1 MAEVTE
7 APKKTEVT
15 QGQGSEVKVAHP
27 AATLMPWTESTFALM
42 RRFSEEMD
50 RLFEDFGFG
59 RHLQTAFGRGREL
72 LRREVG
78 LIPAEW
84 SPRIDVLEREGQY
97 IVRADLPGMTKD
109 DIKVEVTDEMITIQG
124 ERKQEKEEKR
134 EGYYYGERLRQLLPC
149 HPAPRG
155 RRPCKGDRR
164 VPQRGARGHHACAEE
179 AREEIPPP
187 GDPGEEVGR
196 PVGSTSSAC
205 PGWVVTHP
213 GRNPLSKG
221 QEQGPVT
228 RVGRSNRRSPLR
240 RPFVTCWASTESTTR
255 SW

>member
-15 QGQGSEVKVAHP
+15 QGQGPEVKVARP
-27 AATLMPWTESTFALM
+27 AATLMPWTEPTFAFM

-59 RHLQTAFGRGREL
+59 RRLQTAFGRGREL

-134 EGYYYGERLRQLLPC
+134 EGYYYGERAYGSYYRAIPLPEGAD
-149 HPAPRG
+149 HAKATAEFHNGVLEVTMPAPKKPEKKSRLL
-155 RRPCKGDRR
+155 
-164 VPQRGARGHHACAEE
+164 
-179 AREEIPPP
+179 
-187 GDPGEEVGR
+187 EV
-196 PVGSTSSAC
+196 
-205 PGWVVTHP
+205 
-213 GRNPLSKG
+213 
-221 QEQGPVT
+221 QEKK
-228 RVGRSNRRSPLR
+228 
-240 RPFVTCWASTESTTR
+240 
-255 SW
+255 